1 MEDNENMIELLL
13 ERATEY
19 SKTSYELAKLKTL
32 DKTSDFVSTLIPY
45 AIVFVLIVS
54 FLLFLSLGLAF
65 WVGEILGKV
74 CYGFF
79 AIAAFYVII
88 GIAIRFLWFNWLKR
102 NIDKYFIKKV
112 FKPGPNA

>member
-1 MEDNENMIELLL
+1 MVDNESMIELLL

-32 DKTSDFVSTLIPY
+32 DKTSDFVSSLIPY

-54 FLLFLSLGLAF
+54 FLLFLSIGLAF
-65 WVGEILGKV
+65 WIGEILGRD

-79 AIAAFYVII
+79 VMAAFYFVT
-88 GIAIRFLWFNWLKR
+88 GIAIRFLWYNWLKR

-112 FKPGPNA
+112 FKTGPDA

>member
-1 MEDNENMIELLL
+1 MEDNANMIELLL
-13 ERATEY
+13 ERAAEY

-32 DKTSDFVSTLIPY
+32 DKTSDLVSSFIPR

-65 WVGEILGKV
+65 WIGEILGKV

-79 AIAAFYVII
+79 VIAAFYVMA
-88 GIAIRFLWFNWLKR
+88 GIAIRFLWYNWFKR
-102 NIDKYFIKKV
+102 MIERIFIKKV
-112 FKPGPNA
+112 FK